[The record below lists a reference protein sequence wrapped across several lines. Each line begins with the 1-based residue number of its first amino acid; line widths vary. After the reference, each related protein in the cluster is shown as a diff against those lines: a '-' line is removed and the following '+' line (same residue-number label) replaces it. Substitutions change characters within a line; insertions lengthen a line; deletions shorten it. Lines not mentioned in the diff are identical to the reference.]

1 MAQEYQTMPSSAHDK
16 RYSGLSNGGDKE
28 QLPSQESEVPLTTRF
43 DGNAMQVDGLLKN
56 VSPTTKIVVKPNE
69 ELKSPFLVKRH
80 LFLKRPDPIILDELY
95 SLTTKVT
102 DEESRQSVWVSGNL
116 PINLK
121 LVDIQETI
129 KPEGVMGINC
139 MDLAVR
145 IMSRQDAEIFK
156 NTKCLGWRHYVDSN
170 WKQYINDPNNLRNEY
185 SRLSTMYDPSG
196 SHLVLIPVS
205 SDGHWTLYA
214 FNMHDKKLCILDS
227 RRDTSEGGDQ
237 DPVKCHEKIRKE
249 VCHALNETMDVD
261 FNFLSWKHEFPKVP
275 RQQNSCDCGFFVFNF
290 MRLWDGHRLIRW
302 FSTETKE
309 LRKNFLAYI
318 LSSLDDHSVLPTNV
332 SELIKKLPGE
342 TMMNVELLEAARA
355 GNANAFCELVIDP
368 ARSINHEPFRSASC
382 SCLLFRS
389 TSSGSYCL
397 CFECTS
403 SRNSDQEKSPNK
415 HNALTRSDAPST
427 FTRDTRDML
436 HAIQGVTV
444 EGDGVLHIAASFG
457 VLEPTCL
464 HEAVRHGHEDV
475 VKYLV
480 SKDADLGDVPLP
492 LVQIVDNEGT
502 SPLYLATT
510 LRRDSIV
517 KVLTEA
523 APSGMP
529 RAASYS
535 GPAGKTALH
544 AAVLFSEELSRTLVN
559 WNHSLI
565 KIRDES
571 GSTPLHYLADGK
583 YTTEPSCISV
593 TELLLKK
600 DPSSGYCEDSEG
612 SLPIHIAAA
621 NGTLGI
627 IDQLIKLCPGC
638 ESSCNAS
645 GQTILHIAV
654 QTESHDVVRFVCSNE
669 MFKMVLNMKDYD
681 GNTAL
686 HLAVQKGHNKTFGIL
701 MGCKNVSLSI
711 RNRNGY
717 TPLDHA
723 VLNKTSG
730 LTYATYWPG
739 HQRWVCNSLL
749 AAGADFGTFRADH
762 LSSKIP
768 EQAKA
773 DREAF
778 SDTLSKSAAVMATCA
793 ALLFNAALNIF
804 LNVQAV
810 YHNNNTST
818 NNNNATQGSDQLK
831 QIQKV
836 KKLSGDSLSISAC
849 AILLFAIAGF
859 PILPGV
865 IGRTFALILGL
876 GVLIGSSMISLQALA
891 ARLDLAKVYGTG
903 IGAFCVIFSLLCVT
917 LCTNLLRKIVQ
928 HARPLWDR
936 CGARGFFRSILNVRR
951 AQNYSA
957 IPLLQPFFFL
967 NGEVEG
973 KRMYTNGLI
982 GGEQWGSSRLMGFL
996 GPAQNY
1002 SAIPLLQVCAL
1013 MEVLLLTCL
1022 VMSSSIEIVTKIFFL
1037 YHYN

>member
-1 MAQEYQTMPSSAHDK
+1 
-16 RYSGLSNGGDKE
+16 
-28 QLPSQESEVPLTTRF
+28 
-43 DGNAMQVDGLLKN
+43 
-56 VSPTTKIVVKPNE
+56 
-69 ELKSPFLVKRH
+69 
-80 LFLKRPDPIILDELY
+80 
-95 SLTTKVT
+95 
-102 DEESRQSVWVSGNL
+102 
-116 PINLK
+116 
-121 LVDIQETI
+121 
-129 KPEGVMGINC
+129 
-139 MDLAVR
+139 
-145 IMSRQDAEIFK
+145 
-156 NTKCLGWRHYVDSN
+156 
-170 WKQYINDPNNLRNEY
+170 
-185 SRLSTMYDPSG
+185 
-196 SHLVLIPVS
+196 
-205 SDGHWTLYA
+205 
-214 FNMHDKKLCILDS
+214 
-227 RRDTSEGGDQ
+227 
-237 DPVKCHEKIRKE
+237 
-249 VCHALNETMDVD
+249 
-261 FNFLSWKHEFPKVP
+261 
-275 RQQNSCDCGFFVFNF
+275 
-290 MRLWDGHRLIRW
+290 
-302 FSTETKE
+302 
-309 LRKNFLAYI
+309 
-318 LSSLDDHSVLPTNV
+318 
-332 SELIKKLPGE
+332 
-342 TMMNVELLEAARA
+342 MMNVELLEAARA

-457 VLEPTCL
+457 VLEPVKTVLEAQNGAFATALLQAENNKGDRPLHCAATTGSIVTVKLIVDEAEKIMRAQSDTFAWFLRAKNLDGQTCL

-804 LNVQAV
+804 LNVQAI

-957 IPLLQPFFFL
+957 IPLLQ
-967 NGEVEG
+967 
-973 KRMYTNGLI
+973 
-982 GGEQWGSSRLMGFL
+982 
-996 GPAQNY
+996 
-1002 SAIPLLQVCAL
+1002 VCAFI
-1013 MEVLLLTCL
+1013 EVLLLTCL
-1022 VMSSSIEIVTKIFFL
+1022 VMSSSIEIVTKNFPISL
-1037 YHYN
+1037 QLVRR

>member
-1 MAQEYQTMPSSAHDK
+1 MGQEYQTMPSSAHDK

-28 QLPSQESEVPLTTRF
+28 QLPSQDSEILLTSSAV
-43 DGNAMQVDGLLKN
+43 GNAMPLERPLKN

-80 LFLKRPDPIILDELY
+80 LFLKRPDPSILDELY
-95 SLTTKVT
+95 SLTTQVT
-102 DEESRQSVWVSGNL
+102 DENSRQAVWVSSNL

-121 LVDIQETI
+121 LEDIQETI
-129 KPEGVMGINC
+129 KHVGVMDINY
-139 MDLAVR
+139 MGLAVR
-145 IMSRQDAEIFK
+145 IMARQDAEIFK

-185 SRLSTMYDPSG
+185 SRLSTTYCPSG
-196 SHLVLIPVS
+196 SHLVLIPVLA
-205 SDGHWTLYA
+205 DGHWTLYA

-237 DPVKCHEKIRKE
+237 DPVKRHEKIRKE

-275 RQQNSCDCGFFVFNF
+275 RQQNSYDCGFFVFNF

-318 LSSLDDHSVLPTNV
+318 LSSSDDHSAMPTNV

-355 GNANAFCELVIDP
+355 GSTKAFCELVIDP
-368 ARSINHEPFRSASC
+368 ARSLGVPSRS
-382 SCLLFRS
+382 R
-389 TSSGSYCL
+389 
-397 CFECTS
+397 
-403 SRNSDQEKSPNK
+403 
-415 HNALTRSDAPST
+415 
-427 FTRDTRDML
+427 
-436 HAIQGVTV
+436 
-444 EGDGVLHIAASFG
+444 
-457 VLEPTCL
+457 
-464 HEAVRHGHEDV
+464 
-475 VKYLV
+475 
-480 SKDADLGDVPLP
+480 DVPLP

-517 KVLTEA
+517 KVLTETA
-523 APSGMP
+523 SGMP

-544 AAVLFSEELSRTLVN
+544 AAVLFSEELSSTLVN

-593 TELLLKK
+593 TKLLLQK

-804 LNVQAV
+804 LNVQAI

-836 KKLSGDSLSISAC
+836 QKLSGDSLSISAC

-928 HARPLWDR
+928 HARPLWAR

-957 IPLLQPFFFL
+957 IPLLQ
-967 NGEVEG
+967 
-973 KRMYTNGLI
+973 
-982 GGEQWGSSRLMGFL
+982 
-996 GPAQNY
+996 
-1002 SAIPLLQVCAL
+1002 VCAL
-1013 MEVLLLTCL
+1013 IEVLLLTCL
-1022 VMSSSIEIVTKIFFL
+1022 VMSSSIEIVTKNFL
-1037 YHYN
+1037 IPLQLVRR